1 MRTLTASPFCPTRY
15 LAPGRRS
22 RSLPSIALVAALSA
36 LTATGCASRYTLTR
50 RATAEVHGLA
60 WFSPAVES
68 DRTSLERWERVV
80 GPPVV
85 RASEVASPFDD
96 RIVLVSWNTALG
108 KGDVP
113 ALLAHLAQA
122 YPGRGVVLLLQE
134 VYRSGVG
141 PAPPTAGRPY
151 GRKHGGRGRDIVALA
166 DQLGMNV
173 YYVPSMRNGSPE
185 QSDQDRG
192 NAILSTLPLGNLTAI
207 ELPYERQRRVAVGAT
222 VRLRSPGGSRLDLRL
237 VSAHLDNR
245 VAAHRLWFGLF
256 ARARQA
262 RALVD
267 VLRGEDAVVL
277 AGDFNSWFGFGD
289 LAVRE
294 TLGAF
299 PDTPLTDGRPTFR
312 SLLRLDHVFVRLPSG
327 WSAAARRGPR
337 RYDSDHWP
345 LVATIDAR

>member
-1 MRTLTASPFCPTRY
+1 M
-15 LAPGRRS
+15 
-22 RSLPSIALVAALSA
+22 
-36 LTATGCASRYTLTR
+36 
-50 RATAEVHGLA
+50 
-60 WFSPAVES
+60 
-68 DRTSLERWERVV
+68 V

-85 RASEVASPFDD
+85 RTRGIVSSAAD

-108 KGDVP
+108 GGNASALVADVTR
-113 ALLAHLAQA
+113 A
-122 YPGRGVVLLLQE
+122 YPGRGIVLLLQE

-141 PAPPTAGRPY
+141 AAPPAPDRSY
-151 GRKHGGRGRDIVALA
+151 GRKHGGRTRDIVAIA

-185 QSDQDRG
+185 ESDQDRG
-192 NAILSTLPLGNLTAI
+192 NAILSTLPLDDLTAI
-207 ELPYERQRRVAVGAT
+207 ELPFERQRRVAVAAT
-222 VRLRSPGGSRLDLRL
+222 VRLRDSDGSPRALRL

-245 VAAHRLWFGLF
+245 VSARRLWFPGGLF

-267 VLRGEDAVVL
+267 VLRDADAAVL

-289 LAVRE
+289 LSVRE

-312 SLLRLDHVFVRLPSG
+312 SLLRLDHVFVRLPDGWRAASRRASG
-327 WSAAARRGPR
+327 CYG
-337 RYDSDHWP
+337 SDHWP
-345 LVATIDAR
+345 LVATIDVGGP